1 MIRFTPYRSGSDAN
15 LNTVDDG
22 QSTLMLDCGVRWT
35 KLSQLLKGKAT
46 EVEGVLVTHSHGD
59 HSRGVKD
66 ALHHGLDCWMSIET
80 AKALSVEGIH
90 RIEDGERHHIGT
102 WTIDAFATVHDCPGS
117 LGFVVTNQQGE
128 RLLYATDTQYLSPRW
143 GDGCAILALEAN
155 YSLQKLRENVQN
167 GNVERLQK
175 HRVLW
180 NHQSIDTV
188 LKFLEKTDRSRLR
201 EVVLLHLSDA
211 NSDEL
216 DFKRRAAEIVGV
228 PVRIA

>member
-1 MIRFTPYRSGSDAN
+1 MLSFTPYRSGSDAN

-22 QSTLMLDCGVRWT
+22 KSTLMLDCGLRWP
-35 KLSQLLKGKAT
+35 KVSQLLKGKAT

-102 WTIDAFATVHDCPGS
+102 WTVDAFATVHDCPGS
-117 LGFVVTNQQGE
+117 LGFVVTNQEGE
-128 RLLYATDTQYLSPRW
+128 RCLYVTDTQYLRPVF
-143 GDGCAILALEAN
+143 DGLSVIALEAN
-155 YSLQKLRENVQN
+155 YSLDKLKENV
-167 GNVERLQK
+167 GAGEVDRAVK

-180 NHQSIDTV
+180 NHQSIETV
-188 LKFLEKTDRSRLR
+188 LKFLERTDRSRLR

-211 NSDEL
+211 NSDEVA
-216 DFKRRAAEIVGV
+216 FKRRAAEIVGV

>member
-1 MIRFTPYRSGSDAN
+1 MLSFTPYRSGSDAN

-22 QSTLMLDCGVRWT
+22 KSTLMLDCGLRWP
-35 KLSQLLKGKAT
+35 KVSQLLKGKAT

-59 HSRGVKD
+59 HSKGVKD

-80 AKALSVEGIH
+80 AKALSVEGTH

-143 GDGCAILALEAN
+143 GDGCEILALEAN
-155 YSLQKLRENVQN
+155 YSLEKLKENV
-167 GNVERLQK
+167 GTGEVDRTVK

-180 NHQSIDTV
+180 NHQSIETV
-188 LKFLEKTDRSRLR
+188 LKFLERTDRSRLV
-201 EVVLLHLSDA
+201 EVVLLHLSSA
-211 NSDEL
+211 NSDEVA
-216 DFKRRAAEIVGV
+216 FKKAVAEIVGV
-228 PVRIA
+228 PVRVA

>member
-1 MIRFTPYRSGSDAN
+1 
-15 LNTVDDG
+15 
-22 QSTLMLDCGVRWT
+22 MLSFPIAIFDHAKAV
-35 KLSQLLKGKAT
+35 KDLLKMGIDT
-46 EVEGVLVTHSHGD
+46 
-59 HSRGVKD
+59 
-66 ALHHGLDCWMSIET
+66 WMSIET
-80 AKALSVEGIH
+80 AHALSVEGTH
-90 RIEDGERHHIGT
+90 RIEDGERHHIGA
-102 WTIDAFATVHDCPGS
+102 WTVDAFATVHDCPGS

-201 EVVLLHLSDA
+201 EVVLLHLSSE
-211 NSDEL
+211 NSDEVA
-216 DFKRRAAEIVGV
+216 FKRRAAEIVGV
-228 PVRIA
+228 PVRVA